1 MLCGVNWEMDVCSIS
16 QATTEYDVAISMAL
30 YRKRFLFY
38 MLKASCDVKFLSS
51 NFKLTNFK
59 LATVESEV
67 PNY

>member
-1 MLCGVNWEMDVCSIS
+1 MQHFHAYLNQRLNMIPSFSWLSTGRDFFFN
-16 QATTEYDVAISMAL
+16 
-30 YRKRFLFY
+30 K
-38 MLKASCDVKFLSS
+38 LKASCDVKFLLS